1 MARTRNHETRIVI
14 DPRIYFGKPCVA
26 GSRIPVESVLE
37 LIQEGLPFK
46 VIAEEFYPDLEME
59 DIKAC
64 AQYATDLVRLE
75 EIYVESP

>member
-1 MARTRNHETRIVI
+1 M
-14 DPRIYFGKPCVA
+14 A

-46 VIAEEFYPDLEME
+46 VIAEEFYPDLEMD

-64 AQYATDLVRLE
+64 AK
-75 EIYVESP
+75 